1 MGASLSGP
9 AIFDPFSDRASQ
21 RFTLKKHKGGSPSTS
36 SSSLASTA
44 SMIEATGNIIMG
56 SNAPPLYEHALVGD
70 WKSLLRRILSHP
82 KEACYKDKCQN
93 MPLHVACRRQPP
105 PAVVEALIKA
115 NPDALVSQTH
125 DGLTPLHFSCF
136 CGSAPETIQLV
147 LGYETCLREMTDRRG
162 RTPLHCVCAG
172 FRSPHRLAVVK
183 MLLDLDASCATA
195 VDERGRTPL
204 SLIVDDYVEEL
215 YEALQDKTSRDQAC
229 KSIEE
234 GGVLS
239 DCCLASGYFPPS
251 SRY

>member
-136 CGSAPETIQLV
+136 CGSAPETSYPTRSGLRNVPSGDDGSSRQNTVALRLRRISVSSPTGSGQNSTGFGRV
-147 LGYETCLREMTDRRG
+147 LRDGRG
-162 RTPLHCVCAG
+162 RTRTYSTV
-172 FRSPHRLAVVK
+172 
-183 MLLDLDASCATA
+183 LD
-195 VDERGRTPL
+195 RG
-204 SLIVDDYVEEL
+204 
-215 YEALQDKTSRDQAC
+215 
-229 KSIEE
+229 
-234 GGVLS
+234 
-239 DCCLASGYFPPS
+239 
-251 SRY
+251 